1 MEEKQT
7 PSDETKEE
15 VKVETKEAKKDAI
28 VIKKKTIVFILIYL
42 FIVIMAIDYIY
53 VKWNTM
59 LHPSHTTINGY
70 NAKMTRYEETPVDIP
85 KKIDIEIGFYRRFAK
100 FECENG
106 CMFVKSQDELAG
118 ELNRIVHFRD
128 EEERINGEEYISGLL
143 DQFNSEFFQD
153 YDLAIIYFN
162 DRKDENFDI
171 RSITKEGNTLT
182 FNMGRNIIRDAG
194 YAGMPIVNYSRTN
207 PGDNVTMVIISLD
220 KGAENVEFNL
230 YEPIP
235 WKSVD
240 GFAIDMFATAV
251 YLEFLILTITFV
263 KNYNKAVE
271 KKQTKKAAILKSI
284 GTGLLGVLIL
294 ALIGVFIHLSS
305 RPIVQDSMVKP
316 IIYIYPE
323 EETLVNVKLGK
334 PEKIT
339 CDYPEYEKDGW
350 EVKAKPNGDLKYL
363 KTGRNLYAL
372 YYESDSTVNAKIEKD
387 GFIVKGEDASRF
399 LEEKLEILGLNERE
413 AEEFIVYWLPILEEN
428 KYNYIRFETEE
439 EINVNMPLEITPEPD
454 SIIRVMMTYKGLDR
468 PIDVEEQKLT
478 TPERKGFTVVEWG
491 GTKIE
496 R

>member
-1 MEEKQT
+1 MEEENQT

-15 VKVETKEAKKDAI
+15 VKVETKEPKKNAI
-28 VIKKKTIVFILIYL
+28 VIKKKTVVFILIYV
-42 FIVIMAIDYIY
+42 FILIMAIEYIY
-53 VKWNTM
+53 VEWNTM
-59 LHPSHTTINGY
+59 LHPSHTTIEGH
-70 NAKMTRYEETPVDIP
+70 NAKMTIYEETPVDIP
-85 KKIDIEIGFYRRFAK
+85 NEIDIEIGFYRHFVK
-100 FECENG
+100 FECEKG
-106 CMFVKSQDELAG
+106 CMFVKSQDELIG

-128 EEERINGEEYISGLL
+128 EEERNKGEEYISGLL

-153 YDLAIIYFN
+153 YDLAILYFN
-162 DRKDENFDI
+162 DRKDENFDV
-171 RSITKEGNTLT
+171 RNITKEGNTLT
-182 FNMGRNIIRDAG
+182 ISMGRNIIHDGSIAWR
-194 YAGMPIVNYSRTN
+194 PIINYSRTSPDN
-207 PGDNVTMVIISLD
+207 NVTMVIISLD
-220 KGAENVEFNL
+220 KGAENVDFNL

-235 WKSVD
+235 DKSVD
-240 GFAIDMFATAV
+240 RYAVDMIATAA
-251 YLEFLILTITFV
+251 YFEFIIVTITFV
-263 KNYNKAVE
+263 FNYNKVVN
-271 KKQTKKAAILKSI
+271 KKQTKAAAIIKTFIAGLAIFPIALFVYNSI
-284 GTGLLGVLIL
+284 Q
-294 ALIGVFIHLSS
+294 ANN
-305 RPIVQDSMVKP
+305 IVDAPMVKP

-323 EETLVNVKLGK
+323 EEILVNVKLGK

-350 EVKAKPNGDLKYL
+350 TVLAKPNGDLKYL

-439 EINVNMPLEITPEPD
+439 EINVNMPLEITPKPD
-454 SIIRVMMTYKGLDR
+454 SIIRVMMTYNGLDR

-478 TPERKGFTVVEWG
+478 TPERKGYTVVEWG